1 MLPENSNI
9 ILAAAR
15 MRAKCSNKT
24 PSLAVSQQRW
34 LGPSYEQKKVYDTL
48 GRPMVSIGKC
58 FDPEKRGCLR
68 PGLKPT
74 KRFTEEIRDGSWLA
88 FTRNSICEPA
98 GNAYDVISYKGAR
111 V

>member
-48 GRPMVSIGKC
+48 GRPMVSNKYREV
-58 FDPEKRGCLR
+58 FRSRETRLSSA
-68 PGLKPT
+68 
-74 KRFTEEIRDGSWLA
+74 RFKADET
-88 FTRNSICEPA
+88 
-98 GNAYDVISYKGAR
+98 VH
-111 V
+111 